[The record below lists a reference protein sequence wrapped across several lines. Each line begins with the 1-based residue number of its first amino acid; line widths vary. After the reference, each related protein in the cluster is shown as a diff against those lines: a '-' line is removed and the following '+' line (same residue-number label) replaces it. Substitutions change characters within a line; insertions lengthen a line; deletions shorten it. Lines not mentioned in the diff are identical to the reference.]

1 MRIICEIKDIL
12 LSLCHKGRY
21 NMNYTKKTI
30 RIKNPSPKL
39 LSLMERL
46 RDNKREQ
53 LERLRRMKPEEFD
66 MRISL

>member
-1 MRIICEIKDIL
+1 
-12 LSLCHKGRY
+12 
-21 NMNYTKKTI
+21 MNYTKKTI